1 MSEKLEFRKILNLTG
16 AGGDAESSEAF
27 DADAQQTHIGHG
39 QIAWARSSSPAAPA
53 ASATAATAAWIA
65 AAVEAK
71 SGAEEAA
78 AAAAAAAAATA
89 ARLWQQQRWR

>member
-39 QIAWARSSSPAAPA
+39 QIA
-53 ASATAATAAWIA
+53 
-65 AAVEAK
+65 
-71 SGAEEAA
+71 
-78 AAAAAAAAATA
+78 
-89 ARLWQQQRWR
+89 